1 MESGNNIVVNDNRGI
16 LLISTDG
23 NGITQSSFTKNAIT
37 EEYDAQEFERPKTKE
52 LLNNIDEK
60 SSINSLGNPEQQ
72 KFKKRHTVSTRTAR
86 TSPSQNN
93 TRKVRRSLSEN
104 CSCIQRRSN
113 PYSMIYV
120 QIINNLGTVV
130 VGNGTKIFLT
140 ETCEFPKELFNVAA
154 NSL

>member
-52 LLNNIDEK
+52 LINNIDEK

-72 KFKKRHTVSTRTAR
+72 KFKKRHTVSTRTAK

-104 CSCIQRRSN
+104 CSRIQRRSN